1 MLGYLIVLF
10 TLIPI
15 IELAV
20 LIKVGTYVGVMHT
33 ITLVLLTGVAGALL
47 ARSQGMRVL
56 TTMQHDLAKGLM
68 PADSLF
74 DGFMVL
80 AGGLL
85 LLTPGFI
92 TDGIGFVM
100 LVPYTRILLKGW
112 IKRKVKRMVEDGR
125 FATSFQY
132 YES

>member
-1 MLGYLIVLF
+1 MLAYLIVLF

-15 IELAV
+15 IELAL
-20 LIKVGTYVGVMHT
+20 LIKVGTYIGVMNT
-33 ITLVLLTGVAGALL
+33 ITLVMVTGVAGAFL
-47 ARSQGMRVL
+47 ARSQGLKVV
-56 TTMQHDLAKGLM
+56 TAMQRDLAGGLM
-68 PADSLF
+68 PADALF

-100 LVPYTRILLKGW
+100 LLPYTRVLIKGW
-112 IKRKVKRMVEDGR
+112 IKKKIKQMIEDGR
-125 FATSFQY
+125 FTTSFHY
-132 YES
+132 YEA